1 MGVFTV
7 PIAISSLESQE
18 WTNLEAVVDTG
29 ATISSLPSSLL
40 QRLDVRASAKY
51 EFEFGQGEVR
61 EMEIG
66 QIWIRIEGREV
77 ITQVMFN
84 DEGTEPLLGAVA
96 LEGAFLGVDPVNQT
110 LLPIRGRP

>member
-1 MGVFTV
+1 
-7 PIAISSLESQE
+7 
-18 WTNLEAVVDTG
+18 
-29 ATISSLPSSLL
+29 
-40 QRLDVRASAKY
+40 
-51 EFEFGQGEVR
+51 
-61 EMEIG
+61 MEIG